1 MRTNTRFLFVT
12 LLILFCGF
20 ASTSV
25 ISYVIANRALN
36 HQILTNTLP
45 ITSDNIYSEIQRD
58 LLQPVLVSSL
68 MAQDTFVRE
77 WAVRGE
83 NPPEDMVRYLD
94 AIQTRY
100 DTITAFFVSDR
111 TRRYYHSSGVLKTV
125 SEDDP
130 QDAWY
135 FPLAGMKD
143 DFEVN
148 LDVDTSDTS
157 RTTLFVN
164 HKTYDFEGRYLG
176 AIGVGLASETL
187 GDMIAMYR
195 QRYQRTVYFIDRS
208 GNVVLKGEANPVAD
222 NISREPG
229 IKRIATRILT
239 SPSGS
244 FTLKIDGEDVF
255 VDTRFVPELD
265 WYIVVEQQGHQEE
278 GVRHALWI
286 NLGVSLIA
294 TLAILVLAYIKL
306 RGYQSRLQLR
316 ANTDQLTGTISRH
329 GVEDRLDTI
338 VRLAREEG
346 RPFSVVLLDI
356 DNFKQ
361 INDRFGHLVGDQ
373 VLVSLA
379 AILKANSRESDTVCR
394 WGGEEFLL
402 LLPDCN
408 QEWATQIAEKLRR
421 LTEESLASIDGID
434 LQVTASFGVAE
445 SRPGD
450 DLDQLFARADKALY
464 KAKID
469 GRNLVRTAG
478 KVAEN

>member
-100 DTITAFFVSDR
+100 DTITAFFVSER

-135 FPLAGMKD
+135 FPLAAMKD

-195 QRYQRTVYFIDRS
+195 QRYQRTVYFIDRA
-208 GNVVLKGEANPVAD
+208 GNVVLKGEDNPVAD
-222 NISREPG
+222 NISQEPG

-244 FTLKIDGEDVF
+244 FTLKIDGQDVF

-286 NLGVSLIA
+286 NLGVS
-294 TLAILVLAYIKL
+294 
-306 RGYQSRLQLR
+306 QLR

-338 VRLAREEG
+338 VRLARQEG

-361 INDRFGHLVGDQ
+361 VNDRFGHLVGDQ

-394 WGGEEFLL
+394 WGGEEFML

-408 QEWATQIAEKLRR
+408 QEWAQQIAEKLRR
-421 LTEESLASIDGID
+421 LIEESLASIDGVD
-434 LQVTASFGVAE
+434 LHVTASFGVAE

-450 DLDQLFARADKALY
+450 DVDQLFARADRALY

-469 GRNLVRTAG
+469 GRNLVRTADE
-478 KVAEN
+478 VTED